1 MSWININEQG
11 VPVNDD
17 RYHNQFTLDLE
28 YNQIYGHEYRIDKEV
43 VIARYNRPDDTFYEE
58 QTGKPINYSD
68 IQSWYCSFDDEIGM
82 KIIYQAEF
90 KVKGLMNE
98 IVVCYYMFGYYLVD
112 VWFQTEETDDNAP
125 SRINYIRTKY
135 FPVAEKEYYKKLS
148 DVNKRIEERGNV
160 C

>member
-1 MSWININEQG
+1 
-11 VPVNDD
+11 
-17 RYHNQFTLDLE
+17 
-28 YNQIYGHEYRIDKEV
+28 
-43 VIARYNRPDDTFYEE
+43 
-58 QTGKPINYSD
+58 
-68 IQSWYCSFDDEIGM
+68 M

>member
-1 MSWININEQG
+1 
-11 VPVNDD
+11 
-17 RYHNQFTLDLE
+17 
-28 YNQIYGHEYRIDKEV
+28 
-43 VIARYNRPDDTFYEE
+43 
-58 QTGKPINYSD
+58 
-68 IQSWYCSFDDEIGM
+68 M

-125 SRINYIRTKY
+125 SRINYLKTKY
-135 FPVAEKEYYKKLS
+135 FPDAEKFYYKKLS
-148 DVNKRIEERGNV
+148 DVNKYMEERENV